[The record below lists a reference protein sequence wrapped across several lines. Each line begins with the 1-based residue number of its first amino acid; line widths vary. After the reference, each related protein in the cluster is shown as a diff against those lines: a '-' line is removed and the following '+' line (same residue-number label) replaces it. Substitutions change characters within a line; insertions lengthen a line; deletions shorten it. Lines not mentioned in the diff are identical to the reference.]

1 MEIEDLLNPEEQG
14 EFAWEEGLDAD
25 TNPFPKGHPA
35 RRQWFVGYYR
45 ARTNATVERVRRRLD
60 LDAQE

>member
-1 MEIEDLLNPEEQG
+1 MEIGDLLNPEEQG
-14 EFAWEEGLDAD
+14 EFAWEEGLEAD

-45 ARTNATVERVRRRLD
+45 ARSEEAVQVVRRRLG
-60 LDAQE
+60 LDPEE